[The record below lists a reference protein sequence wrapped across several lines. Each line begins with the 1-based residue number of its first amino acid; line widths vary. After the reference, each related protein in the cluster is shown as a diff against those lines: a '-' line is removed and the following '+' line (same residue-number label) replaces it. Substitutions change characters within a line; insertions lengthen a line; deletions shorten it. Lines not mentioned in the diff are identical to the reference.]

1 MQQIKHTMQ
10 SELGDTEYLAT
21 GKNLTEQPCVFFS
34 VSLCLS
40 LFLSSSLPPAC
51 FTNCIRFCRS
61 WTAPQLVYVIKKTF
75 MSSQYCDHFKG
86 KYGIQCR
93 SRNGDDL
100 ICALGCDLKDYCHS
114 VPFSI
119 APQKRY
125 CVGYCL
131 FNPSFQ

>member
-51 FTNCIRFCRS
+51 FTNCIRFCRL

-75 MSSQYCDHFKG
+75 MSSQYCNHFKG

-93 SRNGDDL
+93 SCNGDDL
-100 ICALGCDLKDYCHS
+100 NVRWAVTSRITAIVFPSPLPHKKDT
-114 VPFSI
+114 V
-119 APQKRY
+119 
-125 CVGYCL
+125 
-131 FNPSFQ
+131 